1 MGRVQTSV
9 MIDEDKRQ
17 LAKQRGIKLQD
28 LLDEALD
35 TVLNLNV
42 PGKAQLENDKED
54 ILKEMELKEKQKEE
68 YLKKYDEDMA
78 YLNLRME
85 LINKALE
92 QKDTE
97 AYEMEQQKE
106 YNEFVNH
113 AIKKGAVDDILEDI
127 QAHAHKYNLDLLE
140 LVKQIQKEAF
150 NL

>member
-9 MIDEDKRQ
+9 MIDEDKRN

-54 ILKEMELKEKQKEE
+54 ILKEIELKEKQKEE

-78 YLNLRME
+78 YLNLRIE

-92 QKDTE
+92 QKDVE
-97 AYEMEQQKE
+97 MQDMEQQNE
-106 YNEFVNH
+106 YNQFVEH
-113 AIKKGAVDDILEDI
+113 AIKKGAVDDILEEL
-127 QAHAHKYNLDLLE
+127 QAHADKYDLDLVE

-150 NL
+150 NI